1 MASRG
6 DQSAL
11 VDDKAAGLQLVE
23 DEFEERCRVALAVT
37 RDAGT
42 LAADF
47 YRRRAELA
55 VERKGLQDLVS
66 EADRAAEASMVA
78 ALSRSFPNDSILGEE
93 GGLRQRGPLMW
104 VIDPIDG
111 TANFL
116 RGIPFWCVSLGL
128 IDGNRS
134 VAGFLYDPIA
144 DEMFSARR
152 GHGALLNGRPIAVS
166 GESDLK
172 QARVGL
178 GFSYRRPVAPH
189 ARDVEALLDAG
200 CEYSRLGSG
209 ALGLA
214 YTAAGRLDGYFERH
228 INLWDVAAG
237 LAIVA
242 EAGGRISDFMTP
254 DVVASGNEILAA
266 TPALYD
272 PLRRLLPPSA

>member
-1 MASRG
+1 L
-6 DQSAL
+6 DQQDL
-11 VDDKAAGLQLVE
+11 
-23 DEFEERCRVALAVT
+23 EERYRVAMSVT
-37 RDAGT
+37 REAGA

-47 YRRRAELA
+47 YRRRATLP

-66 EADRAAEASMVA
+66 EADRATEELIVA
-78 ALSRSFPNDSILGEE
+78 TLLGSFPDDSVLGEE
-93 GGLRQRGPLMW
+93 GGLRKNGPMLW

-116 RGIPFWCVSLGL
+116 RGIHHWCVSLGL
-128 IDGNRS
+128 IVGNR
-134 VAGFLYDPIA
+134 ATIGFLYDPIA
-144 DEMFSARR
+144 DEMFSARHGR
-152 GHGALLNGRPIAVS
+152 GAYLNGEVIRVC
-166 GESDLK
+166 GEHDVR
-172 QARVGL
+172 QARIGL

-189 ARDVEALLDAG
+189 ARDIEALLTAG

-237 LAIVA
+237 LVIVT
-242 EAGGRISDFMTP
+242 EAGGRINDFMAP
-254 DVVASGNEILAA
+254 DVIATGHEILGA

-272 PLRRLLPPSA
+272 PLRSILAGADAGRPAPPDL

>member
-1 MASRG
+1 LN
-6 DQSAL
+6 Q
-11 VDDKAAGLQLVE
+11 
-23 DEFEERCRVALAVT
+23 DELEERYSIGLAAT
-37 RDAGT
+37 RDAGA
-42 LAADF
+42 LAADY

-66 EADRAAEASMVA
+66 EADRAAEALIIA
-78 ALSRSFPNDSILGEE
+78 ALSRSFPDDSVLGEE

-116 RGIPFWCVSLGL
+116 RGIPIWCVSLGL
-128 IDGNRS
+128 IADNRS
-134 VAGFLYDPIA
+134 VVGFLYDPIA
-144 DEMFSARR
+144 GEMFSARS
-152 GHGALLNGRPIAVS
+152 GQGAFLNDKPIAVS
-166 GESDLK
+166 GEGDLK

-189 ARDVEALLDAG
+189 ARDVEALLNAG
-200 CEYSRLGSG
+200 CEYNRLGSG

-214 YTAAGRLDGYFERH
+214 YTAAGRIDGYFERH

-237 LAIVA
+237 LVIVA
-242 EAGGRISDFMTP
+242 EAGGRISDFMAP
-254 DVVASGNEILAA
+254 DVVATGNEILAA

-272 PLRRLLPPSA
+272 PLRGVLDG

>member
-1 MASRG
+1 MDRY
-6 DQSAL
+6 DL
-11 VDDKAAGLQLVE
+11 
-23 DEFEERCRVALAVT
+23 EERYRVALAAT
-37 RDAGT
+37 REAGA

-47 YRRRAELA
+47 YRRRATLP

-66 EADRAAEASMVA
+66 EADRATEELIVA
-78 ALSRSFPNDSILGEE
+78 TLSRSFPEDSFLGEE
-93 GGLRQRGPLMW
+93 GGLRQRGPMLW

-116 RGIPFWCVSLGL
+116 RGIPHWCVSLGL
-128 IDGNRS
+128 IVDNR
-134 VAGFLYDPIA
+134 ATIGFLYDPIA
-144 DEMFSARR
+144 DEMFSARQ
-152 GHGALLNGRPIAVS
+152 GHGAFLNDEAIRVT

-172 QARVGL
+172 QARIGL

-189 ARDVEALLDAG
+189 ARDIEALLNAG

-237 LAIVA
+237 LVIVA
-242 EAGGRISDFMTP
+242 EAGGRISDFMAP
-254 DVVASGNEILAA
+254 DVIAAGNEILGA

-272 PLRRLLPPSA
+272 PLRSLLAGDDAGRPASPDL